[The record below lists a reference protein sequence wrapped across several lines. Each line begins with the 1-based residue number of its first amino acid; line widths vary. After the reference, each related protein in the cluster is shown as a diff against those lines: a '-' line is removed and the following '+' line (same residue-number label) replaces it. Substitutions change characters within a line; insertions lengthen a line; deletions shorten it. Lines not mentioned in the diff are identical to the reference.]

1 MGEVE
6 KRKVGM
12 LQCTKML
19 ASIDEVSISV
29 CVCVC
34 LRGGEGQRDNE
45 CEFVHL
51 QDCINLFATR
61 MFVNI
66 CVCVF

>member
-19 ASIDEVSISV
+19 ASKDEVSISV

-34 LRGGEGQRDNE
+34 ACEWERGKEIMN
-45 CEFVHL
+45 VNL
-51 QDCINLFATR
+51 CICKI
-61 MFVNI
+61 V
-66 CVCVF
+66 

>member
-19 ASIDEVSISV
+19 ASKDEVSISV

-34 LRGGEGQRDNE
+34 EWERGKEIMN
-45 CEFVHL
+45 VNL
-51 QDCINLFATR
+51 CICKI
-61 MFVNI
+61 V
-66 CVCVF
+66 